1 MKKPKLLT
9 DDEISSKLDEN
20 DKKFQVL
27 QSRFNELL
35 KRNKESDKLIQ
46 RMVKKMDEQT
56 SYINHLEKK
65 IEAIK
70 NDPSIMRRRRH

>member
-9 DDEISSKLDEN
+9 DDEISSKLDDN

>member
-9 DDEISSKLDEN
+9 DEQISSKLDEN

-46 RMVKKMDEQT
+46 RMAKKMDEQT

-65 IEAIK
+65 IEAVK
-70 NDPSIMRRRRH
+70 NDPSILRRRRH

>member
-9 DDEISSKLDEN
+9 DDEISSKLDDN

-70 NDPSIMRRRRH
+70 NDPSIMRQVS